1 MPTWTLLS
9 YELVLA
15 TGTLR
20 TTIRREVDGDAI
32 TRHVDVPQPTGE
44 GWTDTDACAA
54 VAATL
59 PSGHSVVPA
68 EPPAAEVTP

>member
-20 TTIRREVDGDAI
+20 TTIRRAIDGDFI
-32 TRHVDVPQPTGE
+32 TRHVDVPQPTGA
-44 GWTDTDACAA
+44 GWTDADACAA
-54 VAATL
+54 VAAAL
-59 PSGHSVVPA
+59 PAGHVVIPA
-68 EPPAAEVTP
+68 EPPAEEVAP